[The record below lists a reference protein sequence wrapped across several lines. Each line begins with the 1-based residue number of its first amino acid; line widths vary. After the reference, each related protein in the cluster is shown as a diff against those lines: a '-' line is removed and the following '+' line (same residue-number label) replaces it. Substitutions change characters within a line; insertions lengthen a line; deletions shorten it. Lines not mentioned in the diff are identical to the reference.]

1 MATASKTRLPLGSYV
16 LSSRA
21 VLINL
26 RLGLMALFWICI
38 FAIGF
43 LVLRGAGL

>member
-1 MATASKTRLPLGSYV
+1 MATTTKRVPLGAYV

-26 RLGLMALFWICI
+26 RLGLMLLFWTGVFSLC
-38 FAIGF
+38 F

>member
-1 MATASKTRLPLGSYV
+1 MATTTKSRLPVGAYV

-26 RLGLMALFWICI
+26 RLGLMALFWVGVFSLCW
-38 FAIGF
+38 